1 MKQVLYVL
9 LIFAFSS
16 TTIAQP
22 KSGVGNKQEKI
33 EEIPVTPAAFRTDV
47 YLPLLR
53 GKRVGIFANHTAT
66 IGKKHLVDSL
76 YTLGIKI
83 AKVFGPKHGFRGDA
97 DAGEKV
103 DTVKVHYHG
112 KLTNGTTFDSSA
124 GREPLEFEVGSGMV
138 IPGFDEGVTGMVIGD
153 KKTIHIPA
161 DQAYGQK
168 EEHMIMEFPRDRFPA
183 DMVPEV
189 GMQLNMSNGSGQ
201 NFPVVITEVRETA
214 VVLDANHPLAG
225 EDLIFDLEL
234 VSINGGSSLI
244 ITP

>member
-1 MKQVLYVL
+1 MLH
-9 LIFAFSS
+9 I
-16 TTIAQP
+16 
-22 KSGVGNKQEKI
+22 
-33 EEIPVTPAAFRTDV
+33 
-47 YLPLLR
+47 
-53 GKRVGIFANHTAT
+53 GIFEARKLTKNTWRYLIQRLYFCRSVRFNLNLTFYSRLHQADVLDKFRNFSTQQKNMQQV
-66 IGKKHLVDSL
+66 KK
-76 YTLGIKI
+76 G
-83 AKVFGPKHGFRGDA
+83 
-97 DAGEKV
+97 

-138 IPGFDEGVTGMVIGD
+138 IPGFDEGVTGMTIGD

-168 EEHMIMEFPRDRFPA
+168 EEHMIMEFPRDRFPE

-201 NFPVVITEVRETA
+201 NFPVVITEVRETV

-234 VSINGGSSLI
+234 VAINGASSLI